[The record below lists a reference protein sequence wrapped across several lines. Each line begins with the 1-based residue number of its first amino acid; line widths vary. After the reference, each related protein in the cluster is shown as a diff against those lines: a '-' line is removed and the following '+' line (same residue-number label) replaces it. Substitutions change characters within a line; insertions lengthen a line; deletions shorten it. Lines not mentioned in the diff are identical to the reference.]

1 MKKDIKIA
9 VVGLGYVG
17 LPLAIE
23 FSKKYN
29 VVGFDIS
36 QERVVELQ
44 NGFDKTKEISQQ
56 EILCNKKNITFTYS
70 ISDISKANFYIITV
84 PTPIDSSNNPDL
96 TPIKSATK
104 AIASILKKNDIVI
117 YESTVYPGCTEEI
130 CVPILE
136 EISGLVYNKDFYC
149 GYSPER
155 INPGD
160 KTRKLTDIKKITS
173 GSNENIA
180 EVVDNLYSSVISA
193 GTYKASCIKVA
204 EAAKIIENAQRDV
217 NIAFMNEISCIFQRV
232 GIDTLEVIEA
242 ASTKWNFLKFTP
254 GLVGGH
260 CIGVDPYYLI
270 HKSESHNYSPRL
282 LLSSREVNNNMSK
295 EIVTNLVKKMI
306 QNGMSISKSSIAVF
320 GVTFKENCTDIRN
333 SKVID
338 IIKEMKEYT
347 SYIDIYDPYANSYE
361 VSSEYGLELSNLSD
375 FSLKKYQVII
385 IAVAHDIF
393 MDISFGNDNN
403 IIIYDLK
410 GILKSKNRNIL
421 RP

>member
-393 MDISFGNDNN
+393 
-403 IIIYDLK
+403 
-410 GILKSKNRNIL
+410 
-421 RP
+421 

>member
-1 MKKDIKIA
+1 MKNNIYIA
-9 VVGLGYVG
+9 IIGLGYVG

-29 VVGFDIS
+29 VIGFDIS
-36 QERVVELQ
+36 QERVIELQ
-44 NGFDKTKEISQQ
+44 NGIDKTKEISQQ
-56 EILCNKKNITFTYS
+56 EILSNKNNIVFTYS
-70 ISDISKANFYIITV
+70 ICDISKANFYIITV

-104 AIASILKKNDIVI
+104 TIASILKKNDIVI

-130 CVPILE
+130 CIPILE
-136 EISGLVYNKDFYC
+136 EISGLIYNKDFYC

-180 EVVDNLYSSVISA
+180 KVVDELYLSIIRA
-193 GTYKASCIKVA
+193 GTYKASSIKVA

-217 NIAFMNEISCIFQRV
+217 NIAFMNEISCIFQRI

-306 QNGMSISKSSIAVF
+306 QNDILVSKSSIAVF
-320 GVTFKENCTDIRN
+320 GITFKENCTDIRN

-361 VSSEYGLELSNLSD
+361 VLCEYGLELSNLSN
-375 FSLKKYQVII
+375 FSLENYQAII

-393 MDISFGNDNN
+393 MDISFCRNKE

-410 GILKSKNRNIL
+410 GMLKSRSENIL

>member
-393 MDISFGNDNN
+393 MDIS
-403 IIIYDLK
+403 
-410 GILKSKNRNIL
+410 
-421 RP
+421 

>member
-1 MKKDIKIA
+1 M
-9 VVGLGYVG
+9 
-17 LPLAIE
+17 
-23 FSKKYN
+23 
-29 VVGFDIS
+29 
-36 QERVVELQ
+36 
-44 NGFDKTKEISQQ
+44 
-56 EILCNKKNITFTYS
+56 
-70 ISDISKANFYIITV
+70 
-84 PTPIDSSNNPDL
+84 
-96 TPIKSATK
+96 
-104 AIASILKKNDIVI
+104 KKNDIVI

-361 VSSEYGLELSNLSD
+361 VS
-375 FSLKKYQVII
+375 
-385 IAVAHDIF
+385 
-393 MDISFGNDNN
+393 
-403 IIIYDLK
+403 
-410 GILKSKNRNIL
+410 
-421 RP
+421 